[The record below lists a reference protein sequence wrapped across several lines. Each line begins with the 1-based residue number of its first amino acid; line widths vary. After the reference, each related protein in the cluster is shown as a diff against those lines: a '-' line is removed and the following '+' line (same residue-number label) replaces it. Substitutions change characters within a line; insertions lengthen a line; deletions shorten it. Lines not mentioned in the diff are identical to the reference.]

1 MSGISEGNCRCANQT
16 PSPSQVAH
24 TLRLPKPGSV
34 EPVGP
39 TFFPRPSPAGGP
51 KTRAAG
57 ACGARGLDAPP
68 RALRRS
74 PRPAPAHCWLPLC
87 PLGSSPVAPR
97 LVRACR
103 RVPGLPGTCGL
114 FSRRPPP
121 SRRSERPSTLD
132 GLGLGRGRPL
142 VAAAAVVAAQVVGG
156 TRGSSPARPGASL
169 PDKGVGVPSR
179 TGAPRQAVSRPELS
193 RPTITHEEKP
203 RPRTVRGWFQGHAEG
218 R

>member
-1 MSGISEGNCRCANQT
+1 MVL
-16 PSPSQVAH
+16 PSS
-24 TLRLPKPGSV
+24 PG
-34 EPVGP
+34 
-39 TFFPRPSPAGGP
+39 PALLG
-51 KTRAAG
+51 
-57 ACGARGLDAPP
+57 
-68 RALRRS
+68 ALRREQRAHAAREGWTPLPGPS
-74 PRPAPAHCWLPLC
+74 AVARARPPHTA
-87 PLGSSPVAPR
+87 GSRCVPSAVPQPPPR

-132 GLGLGRGRPL
+132 GLGRGRGRPL
-142 VAAAAVVAAQVVGG
+142 VAAAAVAAARAVGG
-156 TRGSSPARPGASL
+156 TRGSSPARPL

-193 RPTITHEEKP
+193 RTTITHEEKP
-203 RPRTVRGWFQGHAEG
+203 RPRTVRGWFQGHVEG